1 MANNNQVN
9 EYKGYKTEIF
19 RIIFALLMLIAI
31 GTIVY
36 HYLENWSYIDSFY
49 FAVISVTTVG
59 YGDLFP
65 TSDESKL
72 FTSVY
77 ILIGVSV
84 FFYGLF
90 TIGEHFVKKR
100 IAELE
105 ARIKTQN
112 KNK

>member
-1 MANNNQVN
+1 MANNNQVE
-9 EYKGYKTEIF
+9 EYKEYKTEIF
-19 RIIFALLMLIAI
+19 RIVFALLMLIII

-36 HYLENWSYIDSFY
+36 HYLENWNYIDSFY
-49 FAVISVTTVG
+49 FSVVTITTVG
-59 YGDLFP
+59 YGDLYP
-65 TSDESKL
+65 TSQISKL

-77 ILIGVSV
+77 LLIGVSI

-100 IAELE
+100 IARIE

-112 KNK
+112 NNK